1 MTQCLELARPI
12 VRRGAGFDTDQTRRQ
27 LLEEIQDIPTLQ
39 LPANNHL
46 SASINPMNLEN
57 RLGDV

>member
-1 MTQCLELARPI
+1 VP
-12 VRRGAGFDTDQTRRQ
+12 GAHATNGAPSRKFDTDQTRRQ
-27 LLEEIQDIPTLQ
+27 FLKEREDIATLQ

-46 SASINPMNLEN
+46 SASVNAVDLEN